1 MHVPRRTVL
10 AFAAIMLVPGVAL
23 AAGPINVDGRGIAL
37 HGHDP
42 VAYFTEGRPVAGRA
56 AHRVT
61 MGAATYWFTSDA
73 NRQLFEADPAKYL
86 PQYGGYCAYGVAQG
100 VKPDIDPTAFRV
112 VDGKLFLNLS
122 PSVQRR
128 WQQDIPGYVERANQ
142 NWPSLKDQ

>member
-1 MHVPRRTVL
+1 MHVPRRTVF
-10 AFAAIMLVPGVAL
+10 AFAAVMLVPGVAL
-23 AAGPINVDGRGIAL
+23 AAGPINLDGRGIAL

-42 VAYFTEGRPVAGRA
+42 VAYFTEGRPVAGKP

-61 MGAATYWFTSDA
+61 IGAATYWFTSDA

-100 VKPDIDPTAFRV
+100 AKPDIDPTAFRV

-122 PSVQRR
+122 PAVQRR
-128 WQQDIPGYVERANQ
+128 WQQDIPGYIERANR